1 MKMKLKAFALGCFGF
16 FTAVVIAAPVS
27 EQEALLAAA
36 AWAHQGRPLGE
47 KVNPLGVAMIKRFE
61 TDAGEGFYL
70 VRMREDE
77 LASGALILAADTDFE
92 PVIFFTQ
99 KTLDIEHLDPAGPL
113 WALISRDLKAR
124 RQTLSAR
131 PLAFTAAATDSGYS
145 EAPSGTPAARWQH
158 LLAEGE
164 RLLAPTLLMAA
175 ANPVYDLSGDPRVT
189 TLLQSKWDQDTAGGG
204 ACYNYYTPQDRTGV
218 IKDDS
223 PYNVVCGC
231 VATAMSQIMYYHRY
245 PADADAEK
253 QRHYPRWK
261 DNPNDDDRT
270 SKKLE
275 LDVSGELYAWN
286 LMEAEPEGKQLLKE
300 QRAAIGRLTADA
312 GCAVGMMYAPGGSGA
327 FDYMIALAFTEVFRY
342 QSAVYTMMSKFMTV
356 HAASRNAIYAN
367 LDAGYPVVLGISRTT
382 VGADGIINRQG
393 GHCICADGYGFDQNQ
408 VAYVHL
414 NMGWSG
420 SGDAW
425 YALPDIPAGGYAY
438 NSVDDIVYNIFPQAK
453 DMAIM
458 SGRITDS
465 DGAAVVGAKVSIS
478 YSYGGGFSTNVTSQA
493 NGVWAVLLP
502 EGIYQV
508 SATDAEGVASGQLEE
523 PVRLKL
529 PDPNGMAG
537 NHIYYEGEE
546 WNDSVRYV
554 SNSGDLGNSWGNN
567 IVVRSPSVRVFGAG
581 HSADETYDNLDQ
593 ALDHV
598 SEWDRVEVF
607 KPTRLRK
614 SREIKCG
621 LSIVAAPETEGDEVY
636 VAVNREAQLT
646 IGEDARV
653 VLTNITFRAV
663 VEEQEVVLTVK
674 TNACAVIGGEL
685 GFNHIHTTEPKALE
699 IAAPVTSPVFVHC
712 TSAGEEDPF
721 AVSDLPA
728 ESFEGANNFLCPFDE
743 ELVGTADAGLDGYPT
758 VLFWRPGDLPDSA
771 AIVQLVV
778 DGTTKNY
785 RSLEVLFKQIPADP
799 EVLVRI
805 KKPCVFTARYNIP
818 NGQKLIFLS
827 EEEPATVVTLR
838 KPDEG
843 DTAHI
848 KVGAGAELV
857 LSNIVFTGEVKGSFI
872 DVNGGTAD
880 FQAGTVFQGVTG
892 IRQLQNDSSSGWLQ
906 VLNSG
911 KLTVEDGVLFDGCG
925 SGSETTDNTGGYGG
939 AIYVK
944 GGTLYLRGGTIKNCR
959 ALRSGGGVYIG
970 KENNQQTKVY
980 LAGNVQVF
988 DNWAEVNLKEYQK
1001 EKRGASDIC
1010 NGKAYADVLYI
1021 DGNLGEAAK
1030 IGVLSFESEYL
1041 DSKFGNDEGFKL
1053 AVLAGEGLDNSPEQ
1067 IAAAFFNNTDGTL
1080 EAVRGE
1086 DNATLVWA
1094 KKKVQ
1099 TLEVDE
1105 SEAVFAVQ
1113 YEHEAA
1119 AGTWHYYQWLEDA
1132 FSEIYTNCLVQ
1143 HRTDWAPL
1151 RTKVVMPPVEVTLMS
1166 ALDEGRRSS
1175 IERRDPSA
1183 SITVPK
1189 GASLTLTNIVISG
1202 VEFEGDNIVGGA
1214 EGGRLLAVDG
1224 GTLILADG
1232 AAVGNVDGAL
1242 GRDAAGVVV
1251 WNRGVFRME
1260 SGSEIFNCI
1269 NRYEP
1274 GFGEPP
1280 AVGGGLSLNR
1290 CTAYLYGGTIHDCT
1304 APIGSGVFLGN
1315 GAKLHLK
1322 GDITIN
1328 DNGEEGRYNNLEGE
1342 VTRELHLDGPLTGA
1356 IGYTLGNA
1364 VQVGDVFGWA
1374 TTNELTF
1381 AEIDASAA
1389 KIFRDADSSDYGVA
1403 VTNCVDASDVLLV
1416 WKSAVQGGYHF
1427 YTTDAEGNELHYV
1440 RTSIP
1445 AGMTLATPKPVTTAG
1460 FSFGSSAQPGG
1471 EEEPGETKPGEVTLS
1486 FGNGVAGCVY
1496 TLKETTSLDE
1506 SFKTAERVALTEDG
1520 PVSFTRSTTDA
1531 DAKFWTVNAEAGLK
1545 QSESASPALKCMS
1558 INQGK

>member
-1 MKMKLKAFALGCFGF
+1 MKTKLKAFALGCFGF
-16 FTAVVIAAPVS
+16 FAAVVIAAPVS

-131 PLAFTAAATDSGYS
+131 PLAFAAAPTDSGYGK
-145 EAPSGTPAARWQH
+145 APAGTPAARWQH
-158 LLAEGE
+158 LIAEGE

-175 ANPVYDLSGDPRVT
+175 SNPVSYLSGDPRVA
-189 TLLQSKWDQDTAGGG
+189 TLLQSKWDQGNAGGG
-204 ACYNYYTPQDRTGV
+204 ACFNYYTPQDRTGV
-218 IKDDS
+218 IKTNS
-223 PYNVVCGC
+223 SYNVVCGC

-245 PADADAEK
+245 PVNANPVG
-253 QRHYPRWK
+253 QRHDPRWEGEVS
-261 DNPNDDDRT
+261 R
-270 SKKLE
+270 KLE
-275 LDVSGELYAWN
+275 LDVSGKDYAWDKMVSIPGTS
-286 LMEAEPEGKQLLKE
+286 LAQESRE
-300 QRAAIGRLTADA
+300 AIGLLTSDA
-312 GCAVGMMYAPGGSGA
+312 GRAVGMGYSRDGSGA
-327 FDYMIALAFTEVFRY
+327 YDYMIALAFTEVFRY
-342 QSAVYTMMSKFMTV
+342 QSAVYTMMSEFMTV
-356 HAASRNAIYAN
+356 HAASWNAIYAN

-465 DGAAVVGAKVSIS
+465 DGAAVVGAKVSVRS
-478 YSYGGGFSTNVTSQA
+478 YSGDISTNVTSQA

-502 EGIYQV
+502 AGFYQV
-508 SATDAEGVASGQLEE
+508 SATDAEGVASGQLDGY
-523 PVRLKL
+523 VFLNL

-537 NHIYYEGEE
+537 NHIYYVDEE
-546 WNDSVRYV
+546 WNDSVKYV
-554 SNSGDLGNSWGNN
+554 SNSGDLGNSWGND
-567 IVVRSPSVRVFGAG
+567 IVVRSPSVRIVGAG
-581 HSADETYDNLDQ
+581 HSEDETYDNLDQ
-593 ALDHV
+593 ALDKV
-598 SEWDRVEVF
+598 GDWDRVEVF
-607 KPTRLRK
+607 KPTRLRS

-653 VLTNITFRAV
+653 FLTNITFRAV
-663 VEEQEVVLTVK
+663 AEDQEVVLTVR
-674 TNACAVIGGEL
+674 TNGCAVIGGAL
-685 GFNHIHTTEPKALE
+685 GFNRINTTEPMALE
-699 IAAPVTSPVFVHC
+699 IAAPVTLPVFVNC

-721 AVSDLPA
+721 AVSHLSAD
-728 ESFEGANNFLCPFDE
+728 SFSGWANNFLCTFDE
-743 ELVGTADAGLDGYPT
+743 ELVGTVTAGSEAGLDGYPT
-758 VLFWRPGDLPDSA
+758 VLVWHAGDLPDSA

-778 DGTTKNY
+778 GDTTKNY
-785 RSLEVLFKQIPADP
+785 RSLEVLFKHIPADP

-805 KKPCVFTARYNIP
+805 KKPCAFTARYNIP

-848 KVGAGAELV
+848 MVGAGAELV

-880 FQAGTVFQGVTG
+880 FQAGTVFKG
-892 IRQLQNDSSSGWLQ
+892 IVGINDGTFGSDARGWLQ
-906 VLNSG
+906 VMEAGRLMVQPGVVFDQCQSLGG
-911 KLTVEDGVLFDGCG
+911 K
-925 SGSETTDNTGGYGG
+925 GGYGG
-939 AIYVK
+939 AMFVN
-944 GGTLYLRGGTIKNCR
+944 GGEVHFMGGVIRNCK
-959 ALRSGGGVYIG
+959 ALHSGGGVYVG
-970 KENNQQTKVY
+970 RKNGTQVTFS
-980 LAGNVQVF
+980 GDVQIF
-988 DNWAEVNLKEYQK
+988 DNLAEVQGGGESRYGLP
-1001 EKRGASDIC
+1001 SDVYSMMAPE
-1010 NGKAYADVLYI
+1010 NFVFV
-1021 DGNLGEAAK
+1021 DGLLAETAH
-1030 IGVLSFESEYL
+1030 IGML
-1041 DSKFGNDEGFKL
+1041 NDEDSQHDNNAGMALAKL
-1053 AVLAGEGLDNSPEQ
+1053 KGDGSGNSPEQ
-1067 IAAAFFNNTDGTL
+1067 IAAAFFNNTDSTL

-1094 KKKVQ
+1094 KKQIQ

-1119 AGTWHYYQWLEDA
+1119 AGTWHYYQYLEDA

-1151 RTKVVMPPVEVTLMS
+1151 RTKVVVPPVEVTLMS
-1166 ALDEGRRSS
+1166 ALDERSS
-1175 IERRDPSA
+1175 IERSDEPSA
-1183 SITVPK
+1183 SIMVPK

-1202 VEFEGDNIVGGA
+1202 VQFDEGGNVVGETA
-1214 EGGRLLAVDG
+1214 GGRLLAVDG

-1260 SGSEIFNCI
+1260 SGSEIFSCI

-1274 GFGEPP
+1274 EVGEPP

-1322 GDITIN
+1322 GDITIKG
-1328 DNGEEGRYNNLEGE
+1328 NGEDGRYNNLEGE
-1342 VTRELHLDGPLTGA
+1342 VTRELHLDGPLTGE

-1381 AEIDASAA
+1381 AEIDESAA

-1416 WKSAVQGGYHF
+1416 WNSAVQGGYHF

-1506 SFKTAERVALTEDG
+1506 SFKTAERVELSEDG

-1531 DAKFWTVNAEAGLK
+1531 DAKFWTVNAEAGLRK
-1545 QSESASPALKCMS
+1545 SESSSPTLKCMS